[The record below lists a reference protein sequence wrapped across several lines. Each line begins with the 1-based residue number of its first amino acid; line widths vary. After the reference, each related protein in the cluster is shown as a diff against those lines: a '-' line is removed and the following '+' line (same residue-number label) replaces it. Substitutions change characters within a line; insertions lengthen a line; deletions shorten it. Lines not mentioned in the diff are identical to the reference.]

1 MTTKWG
7 LVLVLAT
14 GLCAAAAHAQTR
26 PADEPDAALR
36 SILDEALTRN
46 PDLLAARA
54 LLAAARSRPPQ
65 ARALPDPMLA
75 LGYTNDGWSPTLG
88 ARDMTTLGFTWSQEL
103 PHPGK
108 RRLRGEV
115 ASLEAGQAEQQ
126 LERVRLGV
134 VAAVERA
141 YAELRLAREVA
152 GIVREQ
158 EDVWRRIEGVARAR
172 YAVGQGA
179 QQDVLRVQVEVTRIE
194 QLRIDQAA
202 EAEVRRADLN
212 RLRAADADTPVE
224 TPAPLA
230 LRPVET
236 DPAEQLRLAEAS
248 SPELRAAALAVERE
262 RTALE
267 LAKKESRPDLT
278 LQAGYMNRGRL
289 DPMWQA
295 SVGVS
300 LPLFARKNAA
310 RVAEAEARLRASESN
325 RQATL
330 LRLRARTQERLAR
343 LRAVE
348 KTATLYEKGIVPQGQ
363 MAVEAGLVSYQASQL
378 PFLALLESLAT
389 LYGDRT
395 TLLRLRARH
404 ARLRASLDEASL
416 EATDEGTGRE

>member
-7 LVLVLAT
+7 PVLMLAT
-14 GLCAAAAHAQTR
+14 GLCAAAAHAQAR
-26 PADEPDAALR
+26 PADEPDAGLR
-36 SILDEALTRN
+36 SILDEALARN

-75 LGYTNDGWSPTLG
+75 LGYTNDGWAPTLG
-88 ARDMTTLGFTWSQEL
+88 ARDMTTLGVTWSQEL
-103 PHPGK
+103 SYPGK

-115 ASLEAGQAEQQ
+115 ASLEAGQVEQQ

-152 GIVREQ
+152 GVVREQ
-158 EDVWRRIEGVARAR
+158 EDVWKQIDGVARAR

-194 QLRIDQAA
+194 QFRIDQTA

-212 RLRAADADTPVE
+212 RLRSADADTPVE
-224 TPAPLA
+224 TPAPLV
-230 LRPVET
+230 LRAVET
-236 DPAEQLRLAEAS
+236 DPAEQLRLAETS

-262 RTALE
+262 RRALE
-267 LAKKESRPDLT
+267 LARKESRPDFT

-325 RQATL
+325 RQAML

-363 MAVEAGLVSYQASQL
+363 MAVEAGLASYQAGQI

-404 ARLRASLDEASL
+404 ARLRASLEEASL
-416 EATDEGTGRE
+416 EATDEGMGRE